1 MALKRVLSQFPLK
14 LGSAMDKAAIGMASS
29 VRRSIVMEELGL
41 WMSRLAPGATY
52 GRAVI
57 SLVSPGQAVQKLQT
71 SVKWRRFCIATSLI
85 TTFQSLIHL

>member
-29 VRRSIVMEELGL
+29 VRRSIVMEELGPL
-41 WMSRLAPGATY
+41 DEQARSTTY